1 MPVELILRAE
11 NKADTIKTQQ
21 SYLEQQV
28 RFTKKNFRI
37 NYTIYFILILI
48 FLASTKYCWCY
59 LPSN

>member
-28 RFTKKNFRI
+28 RFTKENSIRT
-37 NYTIYFILILI
+37 NNAIYFLLPSS
-48 FLASTKYCWCY
+48 ASTKYRWCY
-59 LPSN
+59 LPSH